1 MKRMICLLVACTALF
16 TLSGCRS
23 LFERDYYYE
32 APYSGDIGTR
42 SDTATEIRNYNMLKT
57 ALTNM
62 ITNHTERGEFR
73 FSNYNGNLS
82 EDLAAA
88 CFEIKSEHPLGAY
101 AVETLSYD
109 TSYVVSYYVANI
121 FISYKRTAEELNSI
135 VYTTAVPDF
144 DESVRE
150 AVDGFAPELVIRCFA
165 SGVDEEY
172 IAKLVQR
179 HYYDNPVALAAEPG
193 TEVTRYPTDG
203 ANGIY
208 DIRFIYGADAQRSAS
223 MARATQDALEG
234 AAEAMTETDQP
245 LLALEAARWLS
256 DGCMRSD
263 GIYAD
268 TAYGA
273 LALGRADSKGMALA
287 YRALCGSLGIDCT
300 VVKGQ
305 FGSMTTE
312 PHFWNIIGL
321 DGEHYHVDVSA
332 MAEDPAA
339 AFLLN
344 DDALWGR
351 YIWEVSEYP
360 ACDGPLSYAEVAG
373 IPEEEPTE
381 EEPGNPEA
389 PEPTGTEPPQE
400 SPEPTGTE
408 PPQESPEPAETEP
421 PQESPEPTG
430 TEPPQESPEP
440 TETEPPQESPEPTE
454 TEPPQTSPEPTE
466 DPSAGNPGGTDV
478 GAGKEK
484 TP

>member
-1 MKRMICLLVACTALF
+1 MDDGEEPQTHQKKGVSGLKKRLVCLLLSLAALL

-42 SDTATEIRNYNMLKT
+42 SDTATEIRNYSMLKT

-73 FSNYNGNLS
+73 FSNYNGSLS

-121 FISYKRTAEELNSI
+121 YIGYKRTAEELNSI

-144 DESVRE
+144 DESVRA
-150 AVDGFAPELVIRCFA
+150 AVDASAPELVIRCFA

-172 IAKLVQR
+172 ITKLVRR
-179 HYYDNPVALAAEPG
+179 HYYDNPVALVLEPE

-203 ANGIY
+203 DNGIY
-208 DIRFIYGADAQRSAS
+208 DIRFVYGVGPPRRDAMTKTTES
-223 MARATQDALEG
+223 ALE
-234 AAEAMTETDQP
+234 AAAAAMTETEPP
-245 LLALEAARWLS
+245 LLALEAARRLSENCAQS
-256 DGCMRSD
+256 DGT
-263 GIYAD
+263 YAD
-268 TAYGA
+268 TVYGA
-273 LALGRADSKGMALA
+273 MVLGRADSKGMALA
-287 YRALCGSLGIDCT
+287 YRALCGALGIECT
-300 VVKGQ
+300 VVEGL
-305 FGSMTTE
+305 FGSMATE

-321 DGEHYHVDVSA
+321 EGEHYHVDVSA
-332 MAEDPAA
+332 LAENPAA
-339 AFLLN
+339 AFLLS

-351 YIWEVSEYP
+351 YIWETTEYP

-373 IPEEEPTE
+373 VPEAEPPEEPAEPA
-381 EEPGNPEA
+381 EA
-389 PEPTGTEPPQE
+389 EPPE
-400 SPEPTGTE
+400 
-408 PPQESPEPAETEP
+408 ESPEPAETDPPEESPGPAESEP
-421 PQESPEPTG
+421 PQISPEPA
-430 TEPPQESPEP
+430 EPPPEG
-440 TETEPPQESPEPTE
+440 E
-454 TEPPQTSPEPTE
+454 
-466 DPSAGNPGGTDV
+466 PGG
-478 GAGKEK
+478 ANEEK